1 MNCPLLR
8 TLWPLVYRNWW
19 AFLSLFP
26 FSSLATGQGQISPPD
41 SFTGTKT
48 YLAYL
53 KYFCFL
59 ALFNSTKNTQRV
71 ASWDTLSVRS
81 NTTHKSPS
89 PWPHPGAL
97 LCPRPS
103 AWPLSI
109 QVCVTSVWNSS
120 HSNAA
125 AAILGFHR
133 GGLEM
138 FKMSS
143 SFHRTEFHSLV
154 ELHSDIEWFN
164 DIFLTSWNQPKI
176 IQNFVLALHA

>member
-1 MNCPLLR
+1 MCHVSHVMCHVSHVTSHLSHVKKKMLDKVVE
-8 TLWPLVYRNWW
+8 LVLGGSVINE
-19 AFLSLFP
+19 
-26 FSSLATGQGQISPPD
+26 
-41 SFTGTKT
+41 
-48 YLAYL
+48 AYPV
-53 KYFCFL
+53 KFFVL

-71 ASWDTLSVRS
+71 ACWDMLSVRS
-81 NTTHKSPS
+81 NNTHKSPS
-89 PWPHPGAL
+89 SWPHPGAL

-125 AAILGFHR
+125 ASVLGFHWD
-133 GGLEM
+133 GLEM

-154 ELHSDIEWFN
+154 ELHSDIEAFN
-164 DIFLTSWNQPKI
+164 DIFLTSWKPPEI